1 MRMHTC
7 CFIHWSALKGCG
19 ACVLGCS
26 EFRKLAYYRAKVAW
40 DSFVH
45 TPEAE
50 KDREIATIRAAW
62 QFAESASKT
71 VHDDFLAKQQS

>member
-1 MRMHTC
+1 MC
-7 CFIHWSALKGCG
+7 AW
-19 ACVLGCS
+19 CS
-26 EFRKLAYYRAKVAW
+26 DFRKLAYCRAKVAW